1 MNAKKIDSPLI
12 HSLIPQTLIKDRGA
26 DGRGGGGGGGGG
38 GDRGVRGNTSQG
50 FQPTPE
56 TPGNIQQV
64 FFHIHLSR
72 TSNANPAHSTQ
83 IPDMFNKQTRKRL
96 VVACATSCF
105 RL

>member
-1 MNAKKIDSPLI
+1 MQKIDSPLI

-26 DGRGGGGGGGGG
+26 DGRGEGGGLGGRQ
-38 GDRGVRGNTSQG
+38 RGEGEVGNTSQG

-56 TPGNIQQV
+56 SPGNILHL
-64 FFHIHLSR
+64 FLNIHSSR
-72 TSNANPAHSTQ
+72 TWNANPPPSTQ

-96 VVACATSCF
+96 DVACATSWS